1 MFTVPAPTLFTLK
14 LFEPPPAVTFP
25 VILTIP
31 PKLFKTAGVVLE
43 LAPTEQFPVMFNVP
57 VELFLMPATKSP
69 PPVLLLVM
77 FPTMDAEF
85 GDAALKFKRVT
96 FDLEFTFAVS
106 VTPEFNTNV
115 PVPSFEISVQV
126 ALAVMVM
133 VCPVAARP
141 SSPTVGTTPPT
152 HVAPAL
158 KLPLAADTMSA
169 MIKVLSRRCRI
180 GGRLES
186 RLRLAVW
193 LRPIRRAC
201 RARCRWRWRLR

>member
-1 MFTVPAPTLFTLK
+1 MFNVPVETLLAPKQLGPL
-14 LFEPPPAVTFP
+14 PAVTLP

-31 PKLFKTAGVVLE
+31 VELFMTAGVE
-43 LAPTEQFPVMFNVP
+43 FPANDEQFPVMFNVP
-57 VELFLMPATKSP
+57 VELFRMQGIDAP

-85 GDAALKFKRVT
+85 GDAAPKFKRAT

-141 SSPTVGTTPPT
+141 SSPAPGTIPPT

-169 MIKVLSRRCRI
+169 M
-180 GGRLES
+180 
-186 RLRLAVW
+186 A
-193 LRPIRRAC
+193 
-201 RARCRWRWRLR
+201 